1 MAQVSLSRYFC
12 ANCRS
17 LSRVEATRVYGGVC
31 QANAS
36 SPWTALTN
44 SHRQQARLF
53 AFRRQNEQP
62 GLFGKFIQNI
72 KEGIERNKEMQENI
86 KKFQKEAKKFESSE
100 TLKTA
105 KSRFEFVEK
114 VKENLSEV
122 SAKFSS
128 TARSISG
135 TMSTKVSQMYED
147 LTASDTFKKSKEAS
161 EELTKSAKDAASKVQ
176 EQTEEITKTGTFKT
190 VSKGF
195 KVVKEE
201 LVDEELKQSRPYQ
214 TPAELR
220 RRTAVNM
227 NQTEIKE
234 KRIEANEDATGVVL
248 HKDSKWYQQWKEFK
262 DNNPVVTSLFNLKM
276 KYDESDNVVIRATR
290 VVTDR
295 LTDVFSDVFSQS
307 EMAKTLSEITKIDPQ
322 FNKDRFLQECEFEI
336 IPAVL
341 EGFLQ
346 GKLDILK
353 DWCHEPAYN
362 VLAAQIVFVFPYA
375 YNVLAAQIVFVCP

>member
-1 MAQVSLSRYFC
+1 
-12 ANCRS
+12 
-17 LSRVEATRVYGGVC
+17 
-31 QANAS
+31 
-36 SPWTALTN
+36 
-44 SHRQQARLF
+44 
-53 AFRRQNEQP
+53 

-114 VKENLSEV
+114 V

-276 KYDESDNVVIRATR
+276 KYDESDNIVIRATR

-353 DWCHEPAYN
+353 DWCHE
-362 VLAAQIVFVFPYA
+362 
-375 YNVLAAQIVFVCP
+375 